1 MVTINQNL
9 DEQVKGQYCLF
20 VPFQNNINCHLPFT
34 TQINAIVILFA
45 LNCSLGPENGQPQ
58 FFKDLACVKQSHN
71 KKIVVQLSND
81 YFSANRQ

>member
-45 LNCSLGPENGQPQ
+45 LNCSLEPENG
-58 FFKDLACVKQSHN
+58 KQ
-71 KKIVVQLSND
+71 KW
-81 YFSANRQ
+81 